1 LDKTNDKV
9 HDWDHDPANPR
20 NWPPTKKWITA
31 TIVSSSI
38 REFNSL
44 GLMSLSCQVSL
55 YTLVTPLASAIMAP
69 GLPDLAIQFGITD
82 STVLALTLSI
92 FVLSYAI
99 GPLFAAP
106 LSEVYG
112 RVWVRGALP

>member
-1 LDKTNDKV
+1 
-9 HDWDHDPANPR
+9 
-20 NWPPTKKWITA
+20 
-31 TIVSSSI
+31 
-38 REFNSL
+38 
-44 GLMSLSCQVSL
+44 
-55 YTLVTPLASAIMAP
+55 
-69 GLPDLAIQFGITD
+69 LPDLAVKFGITD

-99 GPLFAAP
+99 GPLFVAP